1 MLTSQVYWRVKG
13 LVSSLSRSNYEEH
26 RSEMN
31 EIMRAN
37 GDNARVMYISTLLD
51 EVDFSVPHAN
61 RDELKV
67 IYLSGEYDSSCL
79 MYEVA
84 LFVV

>member
-1 MLTSQVYWRVKG
+1 MLTSQIYWRVKA

-26 RSEMN
+26 RNEMS

-37 GDNARVMYISTLLD
+37 GDNAKVMYIATLLD

-67 IYLSGEYDSSCL
+67 GC
-79 MYEVA
+79 
-84 LFVV
+84 